1 VAAAQLVLARLTTGD
16 HQFDV
21 PQMLTFTV
29 PSEGQP
35 AATRCNVDDVETVNQ
50 SGMSTAVRRCPR

>member
-35 AATRCNVDDVETVNQ
+35 A
-50 SGMSTAVRRCPR
+50 GWW